1 MNPKQAAKIE
11 KSTRKEFPEG
21 IQSYGTDAFV
31 SHSVRLQTQ
40 VVTSSSI

>member
-21 IQSYGTDAFV
+21 IQSYGTTRSFHFCA
-31 SHSVRLQTQ
+31 LATQ